1 LYLPQARAAARR
13 RRKEAEEVAAQE
25 NRARVLAAAAARR
38 SALAAEAAA
47 AAAGPPPAA
56 GRTSRT
62 CHGHITHMHTC
73 THAHIH
79 AHTDTD
85 THIHTHAR
93 AVHLDILPAVWQPL
107 HELAAHTQGGHC
119 VSRTFCVYFYDT
131 IGAVLARHMFTRS
144 HPAMVQQAAWGGGAF
159 VNSLFPLF

>member
-1 LYLPQARAAARR
+1 MCWRLQRLGGQPWLQRQRRQQRGLHQQQVAPAVRATGT
-13 RRKEAEEVAAQE
+13 
-25 NRARVLAAAAARR
+25 L
-38 SALAAEAAA
+38 
-47 AAAGPPPAA
+47 
-56 GRTSRT
+56 
-62 CHGHITHMHTC
+62 HTC

-144 HPAMVQQAAWGGGAF
+144 HPAMVQQAAWGWERVILTRA
-159 VNSLFPLF
+159 SLFPRHGQPDELNLW